1 MSAIIDIILLL
12 IIIKSAFSGFKRG
25 LFRELLDIVA
35 IVVSI
40 IIAFKYM
47 GVVADIFYQTLPF
60 FNIKILSISIVSIN
74 ILVYQIIAFII
85 MSVLIYAGL
94 NIIIS
99 VTGLIK
105 KAVSLKLAPKMDLLH
120 SLLGG
125 IVGLL
130 NGYVMV
136 FILLII
142 LSPFLNNFSIYR
154 QSAIKNIILYK
165 TPILTEK
172 ADKYTYALK
181 DVTDLTDKISKDK
194 NKAKHSNQYNLE
206 ALDIM
211 LKYKV
216 VSVETISRLNDEN
229 KLSSIKNAEDVIN
242 KYREEKVND

>member
-12 IIIKSAFSGFKRG
+12 IIVKSAFSGFKRG
-25 LFRELLDIVA
+25 FFREILDIIA
-35 IVVSI
+35 MIIAI

-47 GVVADIFYQTLPF
+47 GVVSDIFYQTLPF
-60 FNIKILSISIVSIN
+60 FNIKILGVSIVAIN
-74 ILVYQIIAFII
+74 ILIYQIIAFII
-85 MSVLIYAGL
+85 LTVLIYAGA
-94 NIIIS
+94 NILIS

-105 KAVSLKLAPKMDLLH
+105 KAISIKLAPKIDLLY
-120 SLLGG
+120 SLFGG
-125 IVGLL
+125 IIGLL
-130 NGYVMV
+130 NGYVIV

-154 QSAIKNIILYK
+154 NSSIKNIILYK
-165 TPILTEK
+165 TPILTK
-172 ADKYTYALK
+172 QADKYTKALS

-194 NKAKHSNQYNLE
+194 KKIKHSNQYNLE

-216 VSVETISRLNDEN
+216 VSVKTISRLNDSN

-242 KYREEKVND
+242 KYRRENLND